1 MVSSPN
7 EPTVAN
13 SGGAVETWKRGAAG
27 GLHAADGP
35 ELDLSPT
42 QKFCQTAF
50 SQWIQITRRQI
61 GLDTGHRAPVPLDTL
76 CNLRGPKG
84 EHHSNMPSRALVNNG
99 SPPSLRAL
107 APDAI

>member
-1 MVSSPN
+1 MISSPN

-61 GLDTGHRAPVPLDTL
+61 GLDTGHRARVPLDTL
-76 CNLRGPKG
+76 CDHR
-84 EHHSNMPSRALVNNG
+84 RTNG
-99 SPPSLRAL
+99 TFYFQVRHANDFNGFPLEIL
-107 APDAI
+107 E